1 MSRTPAFA
9 VRGGVL
15 LACLAVLTG
24 CGGEA
29 GAPAAADAAAAAGE
43 EGAEGGLATA
53 AWPTPPQPYFHDV
66 TASSGVDFVHQT
78 GAFGDKWLPETIGA
92 GVVVLDADGDG
103 RPDLLF
109 ANGRRFDGK
118 PGADA
123 PQRLYL
129 NRSGDGGGVGIRFV
143 EAGPE
148 WGLGIGAY
156 CLGGAAGDLDGDGDH
171 DLLLT
176 CLGRDRVLEN
186 RGGRFVDVSDR
197 AGLADAYEFGAGAVL
212 FDADRDGDLDALVS
226 RYVTWTPADDLF
238 CSLDGSTKT
247 YCTPQ
252 TYQGAS
258 PRYYENRGDGSFVER
273 TVEAGVHL
281 PGMKA
286 MGVALLDLGDD
297 GDVDVA
303 IAGDT
308 QPNLLFKNRGD
319 GSFEEVGAASGMAYS
334 SLGTVRGGMGIH
346 AADYDR
352 SGRDSVAITYFAQE
366 SSGLYRN
373 QGSGFFVD
381 VAGRTDLGPGTL
393 LTLGWGIFF
402 FDYDLD
408 GWLDLF
414 LANGHLDAEVENV
427 QQRVKYAQPAQL
439 FRNLGGGELEEQTGG
454 TAGDLAAPRVA
465 RGAAYA
471 DLDGDGDLDL
481 ALSTNGGPAAIFEN
495 RGPRYG
501 HWLRVELTGTASNR
515 DGVGARVEVT
525 AGGVTQRRMVETG
538 GSYLSQSEMTLTFGL
553 GDATRVERLV
563 VRWPS
568 GARQELADLAVD
580 RRVEVREAAG
590 AGGRS

>member
-1 MSRTPAFA
+1 MKGLGTRVTVAALLAFA
-9 VRGGVL
+9 TVL
-15 LACLAVLTG
+15 AG

-29 GAPAAADAAAAAGE
+29 PEPEVETAAAAGE
-43 EGAEGGLATA
+43 EGGEGAEAATA
-53 AWPTPPQPYFHDV
+53 WATPPQPYFHDV
-66 TASSGVDFVHQT
+66 TAESGVDFVHDT
-78 GAFGDKWLPETIGA
+78 GAFGEKWLPETIGA
-92 GVVVLDADGDG
+92 GVIVLDADGDD

-118 PGADA
+118 PGEDS

-129 NRSGDGGGVGIRFV
+129 NRSDGAIRFE

-171 DLLLT
+171 DLYLA

-186 RGGRFVDVSDR
+186 RGGRFADVTDR
-197 AGLADAYEFGAGAVL
+197 AGLTDAYEFGAGAVL
-212 FDADRDGDLDALVS
+212 FDADHDGDLDALAT
-226 RYVTWTPADDLF
+226 RYVTWTPDDDLF

-252 TYQGAS
+252 TYPGAS
-258 PRYYENRGDGSFVER
+258 PRYYVNRGDGTFEDR
-273 TVEAGVHL
+273 TEAAGVL
-281 PGMKA
+281 FPAMKA

-297 GDVDVA
+297 GHVDVA
-303 IAGDT
+303 VAGDT
-308 QPNLLFKNRGD
+308 QPNLLLKND
-319 GSFEEVGAASGMAYS
+319 GSGNFEEVGASSGMAYS

-352 SGRDSVAITYFAQE
+352 SGRDSVVITYFAQE

-373 QGSGFFVD
+373 QGNEFFVD

-393 LTLGWGIFF
+393 TTLGWGIFF

-414 LANGHLDAEVENV
+414 LANGHLDPEVENV
-427 QQRVKYAQPAQL
+427 QQRVRYAQPQQL
-439 FRNLGGGELEEQTGG
+439 FRNLGGGELEELAGEA
-454 TAGDLAAPRVA
+454 AGDLAEPRVA

-471 DLDGDGDLDL
+471 DFDGDGDLDV
-481 ALSTNGGPAAIFEN
+481 AVSTNGGPAAIFEN

-501 HWLRVELTGTASNR
+501 HWLRVALRGSESNR
-515 DGVGARVEVT
+515 DGIGARVAVN
-525 AGGVTQRRMVETG
+525 AGGVTQERMVETG
-538 GSYLSQSEMTLTFGL
+538 GSYLSQNEMTLTFGL
-553 GDATRVERLV
+553 GEAERVESVV

-568 GARQELADLAVD
+568 GAQQELTDLPVD
-580 RRVEVREAAG
+580 QMVEIEEAA
-590 AGGRS
+590 AGN